1 MSAYLIAKKQVLY
14 RLRLNELNEYYIQI
28 LLMYKIVEILLR
40 RNSIRII
47 LFRLSYTGS
56 LFLVLK

>member
-1 MSAYLIAKKQVLY
+1 MLVYLIAKKQVLCS
-14 RLRLNELNEYYIQI
+14 LRLNELDEYYIQI
-28 LLMYKIVEILLR
+28 LFMYKIVEIVSR
-40 RNSIRII
+40 RNFIRII